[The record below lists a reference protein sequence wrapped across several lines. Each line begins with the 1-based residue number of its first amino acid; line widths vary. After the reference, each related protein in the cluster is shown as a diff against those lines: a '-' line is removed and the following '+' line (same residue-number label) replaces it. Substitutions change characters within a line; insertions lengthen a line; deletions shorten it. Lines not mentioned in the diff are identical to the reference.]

1 MKMRTKEKQ
10 YRHSTVAIEDVKFPM
25 VTVDNILHYKDIC
38 EKYNTSTNIEEKT
51 KLSYMLPS
59 ELFCTCRICGKRII
73 NSNFIVDINIKNSYI
88 TIGVPKIKYRIIDGV
103 KHELSCC
110 EDCLKEHF
118 KDCLPKAPKYY
129 FMKANKYG
137 AYCFNYTEDEYKKIC
152 SQTVGVTEKSM
163 IRKWGEIEGK
173 NRWEEYCKKQAE
185 TNTFEYKQEK
195 YGWTKEQ
202 FDEFNKSRAV
212 TLELCIER
220 HGEEEGRKLWNDYCE
235 RQRYTNSLE
244 YMIEEY
250 GEEEGTKKYN
260 NFAAIR
266 AQFGIMALNAGL
278 GFSKISQTMFNTILE
293 KLNELNINNDIY
305 YETLNYEYKIQY
317 TPIKCFK
324 LDFYDKTK
332 NLVIEFLGDYWHANP
347 AKYKSDDIINRHGTY
362 TNVNLIWEA
371 DKFRKNNICE
381 QLNNPIY
388 IEIWE
393 SDWNKNP
400 EKVINDILKYYQ

>member
-1 MKMRTKEKQ
+1 MRTKEKQ
-10 YRHSTVAIEDVKFPM
+10 YRHSTVNIEDIKFPT

-51 KLSYMLPS
+51 KLSYMLPP

-73 NSNFIVDINIKNSYI
+73 NSNFIVDVNIKHSYI
-88 TIGVPKIKYRIIDGV
+88 TIGVPSVKYRIIDGV

-163 IRKWGEIEGK
+163 IRKWGEVEGK
-173 NRWEEYCKKQAE
+173 KRWEEYCKKQAE

-220 HGEEEGRKLWNDYCE
+220 HGEEGRKLWDDYCK
-235 RQRYTNSLE
+235 RQSYTNSLE
-244 YMIEEY
+244 YMIKEY
-250 GEEEGTKKYN
+250 GEEEGTKKYKEF
-260 NFAAIR
+260 NFAR
-266 AQFGIMALNAGL
+266 ANTSSITY
-278 GFSKISQTMFNTILE
+278 SKMSQ
-293 KLNELNINNDIY
+293 KLFNELYNLIEAKDNIFY
-305 YETLNYEYKIQY
+305 YTLNNEYSVITNTKVY
-317 TPIKCFK
+317 N

-347 AKYKSDDIINRHGTY
+347 LLYKEDDKFIRSNKPVTAKQ
-362 TNVNLIWEA
+362 IWKA
-371 DKFRKNNICE
+371 DKSRKNNICK

-393 SDWNKNP
+393 SDWNKDP
-400 EKVINDILKYYQ
+400 EKVINDILKYYK

>member
-1 MKMRTKEKQ
+1 MRTKDKK
-10 YRHSTVAIEDVKFPM
+10 YRHSVVTVEDINFPA

-38 EKYNTSTNIEEKT
+38 EKYNNSTNIEEKT
-51 KLSYMLPS
+51 KLSYKLPS

-73 NSNFIVDINIKNSYI
+73 NSNFTVDINIKHSYI

-152 SQTVGVTEKSM
+152 SQTVGVNEKSM
-163 IRKWGEIEGK
+163 IRKWGEVEGK
-173 NRWEEYCKKQAE
+173 KRWEEYCKKQAE

-202 FDEFNKSRAV
+202 FNEFNKSRAV

-220 HGEEEGRKLWNDYCE
+220 HREEEGRKLWDDYCE
-235 RQRYTNSLE
+235 RQRYTTSLE

-250 GEEEGTKKYN
+250 GGDEGTKKYKEF
-260 NFAAIR
+260 NFNR
-266 AQFGIMALNAGL
+266 ANASSL
-278 GFSKISQTMFNTILE
+278 SYSKMSQEIFNTLYNLIE
-293 KLNELNINNDIY
+293 VKDNIFY
-305 YETLNYEYKIQY
+305 YTLNNEYSVIANNKGY
-317 TPIKCFK
+317 N

-332 NLVIEFLGDYWHANP
+332 NLIIEFLGDYWHANP
-347 AKYKSDDIINRHGTY
+347 LFYKEDDKFIRRNKSVTAKQ
-362 TNVNLIWEA
+362 IWKA
-371 DKFRKNNICE
+371 DKSRKNNICK

-400 EKVINDILKYYQ
+400 EKVINDILKYYK

>member
-1 MKMRTKEKQ
+1 MRTKEKQ

-51 KLSYMLPS
+51 KLSYMLPP
-59 ELFCTCRICGKRII
+59 ELFCKCRICGKRII
-73 NSNFIVDINIKNSYI
+73 NSNFIVDINIKRSYI
-88 TIGVPKIKYRIIDGV
+88 TVGVPKIKYRIIDGV
-103 KHELSCC
+103 THELSCC

-173 NRWEEYCKKQAE
+173 KRWEEYCKKQAE

-220 HGEEEGRKLWNDYCE
+220 HGEEEGRKLWDDYCK
-235 RQRYTNSLE
+235 RQSYTNSLE
-244 YMIEEY
+244 YMIKEY
-250 GEEEGTKKYN
+250 GEEEGTKKYKEF
-260 NFAAIR
+260 NFAR
-266 AQFGIMALNAGL
+266 ANTSSLTY
-278 GFSKISQTMFNTILE
+278 SKMSQKLFNTLYNLIE
-293 KLNELNINNDIY
+293 AKDNIFY
-305 YETLNYEYKIQY
+305 YTLNNEYSVITNTKVY
-317 TPIKCFK
+317 N

-347 AKYKSDDIINRHGTY
+347 LLYKEDDKFIRSNKPVTAKQ
-362 TNVNLIWEA
+362 IWKA
-371 DKFRKNNICE
+371 DKSRKNNICK

-393 SDWNKNP
+393 LDWVKTP
-400 EKVINDILKYYQ
+400 EKIINDILKYYK

>member
-1 MKMRTKEKQ
+1 MRTKDKK
-10 YRHSTVAIEDVKFPM
+10 YRHSVVTVEDINFPA
-25 VTVDNILHYKDIC
+25 VTVDNILQYKDIC
-38 EKYNTSTNIEEKT
+38 EKYNNSTNIEEKT
-51 KLSYMLPS
+51 KLSYMLPP

-73 NSNFIVDINIKNSYI
+73 NSNFIVGANIKHSYI
-88 TIGVPKIKYRIIDGV
+88 TTHIPSVKYRIIDGV
-103 KHELSCC
+103 THELSCC

-118 KDCLPKAPKYY
+118 KDCLPKSYKYY

-163 IRKWGEIEGK
+163 LRKWGEIEGK
-173 NRWEEYCKKQAE
+173 KRLEDYCKKQAE

-220 HGEEEGRKLWNDYCE
+220 HGEEEGKKLWDDYCE
-235 RQRYTNSLE
+235 RQRYTTSLE
-244 YMIEEY
+244 YMIKEY
-250 GEEEGTKKYN
+250 GEEEGTKKYKEF
-260 NFAAIR
+260 NFNR
-266 AQFGIMALNAGL
+266 ANTSSLTY
-278 GFSKISQTMFNTILE
+278 SKISQKVFNTLYNLIEE
-293 KLNELNINNDIY
+293 KDNIFY
-305 YETLNYEYKIQY
+305 YTLNNEYSVITNTKVY
-317 TPIKCFK
+317 N

-347 AKYKSDDIINRHGTY
+347 LLYKEDDKFIRSNKPVTAKQIWKSDKN
-362 TNVNLIWEA
+362 
-371 DKFRKNNICE
+371 RKNNICK

-393 SDWNKNP
+393 LDWIKNP
-400 EKVINDILKYYQ
+400 EKIINDILKYYK

>member
-1 MKMRTKEKQ
+1 MRTKEKQ
-10 YRHSTVAIEDVKFPM
+10 YRHSTVTIEDIKFPT
-25 VTVDNILHYKDIC
+25 VTVDNILQYKDIC
-38 EKYNTSTNIEEKT
+38 EKYNNSTNIEEKT

-73 NSNFIVDINIKNSYI
+73 NSNFNVGINTKRLYI
-88 TIGVPKIKYRIIDGV
+88 TNNVPAIKYRIIDGI

-118 KDCLPKAPKYY
+118 KDCLPKSHKYY

-163 IRKWGEIEGK
+163 IRKWGEVEGK
-173 NRWEEYCKKQAE
+173 KRWEEYCKKQAE
-185 TNTFEYKQEK
+185 TNTFKYKQEK

-220 HGEEEGRKLWNDYCE
+220 HGEEEGKKLWDAYCE

-244 YMIEEY
+244 YMIKEY

-260 NFAAIR
+260 NFASTR

-278 GFSKISQTMFNTILE
+278 GFSKISQTMFNIILE

-347 AKYKSDDIINRHGTY
+347 ANYKSGDIINRHGTY
-362 TNVNLIWEA
+362 VNVNSIWEA
-371 DKFRKNNICE
+371 DKIRKNNIYK

-393 SDWNKNP
+393 SDWNKDP
-400 EKVINDILKYYQ
+400 EKVISDILKYYK

>member
-1 MKMRTKEKQ
+1 MRTKEKQ
-10 YRHSTVAIEDVKFPM
+10 YRHSTVTIEDIKFPT
-25 VTVDNILHYKDIC
+25 VTVDNILQYKDIC
-38 EKYNTSTNIEEKT
+38 EKYNNSTNIEEKT

-59 ELFCTCRICGKRII
+59 ELFCTCRICGKRIV
-73 NSNFIVDINIKNSYI
+73 NSNFSVNINIKHSYI
-88 TIGVPKIKYRIIDGV
+88 SNYAPSIKYRIIDGV
-103 KHELSCC
+103 THELSCC

-118 KDCLPKAPKYY
+118 KDCLPKSYKYY

-163 IRKWGEIEGK
+163 IRKWGEVEGK
-173 NRWEEYCKKQAE
+173 KRWEEYCKKQAE

-195 YGWTKEQ
+195 YVWTKEQ

-220 HGEEEGRKLWNDYCE
+220 HGDEEGKKLWEEYCE
-235 RQRYTNSLE
+235 RQRYTTSLE

-250 GEEEGTKKYN
+250 GEEEGTKKYKEF
-260 NFAAIR
+260 NFNR
-266 AQFGIMALNAGL
+266 ANASSL
-278 GFSKISQTMFNTILE
+278 SYSNVSQKIFNTLYNLIE
-293 KLNELNINNDIY
+293 VKDNIFY
-305 YETLNYEYKIQY
+305 YTLNNEYSVIANNKGY
-317 TPIKCFK
+317 N

-347 AKYKSDDIINRHGTY
+347 LLYKEDDKFIRSNKPVTAKQ
-362 TNVNLIWEA
+362 IWKA
-371 DKFRKNNICE
+371 DKSRKNNICK

-393 SDWNKNP
+393 SDWNKDP
-400 EKVINDILKYYQ
+400 EKVISDILKYYK

>member
-1 MKMRTKEKQ
+1 MRTKDKK
-10 YRHSTVAIEDVKFPM
+10 YRHSVVTVEDINFPA
-25 VTVDNILHYKDIC
+25 VTVDNILQYKDIC
-38 EKYNTSTNIEEKT
+38 EKYNNSTNIEEKT
-51 KLSYMLPS
+51 KLSYMLPP

-73 NSNFIVDINIKNSYI
+73 NSNFIVGANIKHSYI
-88 TIGVPKIKYRIIDGV
+88 TTYIPSVKYRIIDGV
-103 KHELSCC
+103 THELSCC
-110 EDCLKEHF
+110 EDCLKDHF
-118 KDCLPKAPKYY
+118 KDCLPKSYKYY

-163 IRKWGEIEGK
+163 LRKWGEIEGK
-173 NRWEEYCKKQAE
+173 KRWEDYCKKQAE

-220 HGEEEGRKLWNDYCE
+220 HGEEEGKKLWDDYCE
-235 RQRYTNSLE
+235 RQRYTTSLE
-244 YMIEEY
+244 YMIKEY
-250 GEEEGTKKYN
+250 GEEEGTKKYKEF
-260 NFAAIR
+260 NFNR
-266 AQFGIMALNAGL
+266 ANTSSLTY
-278 GFSKISQTMFNTILE
+278 SKVSQKVFNILYNLIEE
-293 KLNELNINNDIY
+293 KDNIFY
-305 YETLNYEYKIQY
+305 YTLNNEYSVITNTKVY
-317 TPIKCFK
+317 N

-347 AKYKSDDIINRHGTY
+347 LLYKEDDKFIRSNKPVTAKQ
-362 TNVNLIWEA
+362 IWKA
-371 DKFRKNNICE
+371 DKSRKNNICK

-393 SDWNKNP
+393 LDWIKTP
-400 EKVINDILKYYQ
+400 EKVINDILKYYK

>member
-1 MKMRTKEKQ
+1 MRTKDKK
-10 YRHSTVAIEDVKFPM
+10 YRHSVVTVEDINFPA
-25 VTVDNILHYKDIC
+25 VIVDNILQYKDIC
-38 EKYNTSTNIEEKT
+38 EKYNNSTNIEEKT
-51 KLSYMLPS
+51 KFSYMLPP

-73 NSNFIVDINIKNSYI
+73 NSNFIVGANIKHSYI
-88 TIGVPKIKYRIIDGV
+88 TTYIPSVKYRIIDGV
-103 KHELSCC
+103 THELSCC

-118 KDCLPKAPKYY
+118 KDCLPKSYKYY

-163 IRKWGEIEGK
+163 IRKWCEVEGK
-173 NRWEEYCKKQAE
+173 KRWEEYCKKQAE

-220 HGEEEGRKLWNDYCE
+220 HGEEGKKLWDDYCE
-235 RQRYTNSLE
+235 RQRYTTSLE
-244 YMIEEY
+244 YMIKEY
-250 GEEEGTKKYN
+250 GEEEGTKKYKEF
-260 NFAAIR
+260 NFNR
-266 AQFGIMALNAGL
+266 ANTSSLTY
-278 GFSKISQTMFNTILE
+278 SKVSQKVFNILYNLIEE
-293 KLNELNINNDIY
+293 KDNIFY
-305 YETLNYEYKIQY
+305 YTLNNEYSVITNTKVY
-317 TPIKCFK
+317 N

-347 AKYKSDDIINRHGTY
+347 LLYKEDDKFIRSNKPVTAKQ
-362 TNVNLIWEA
+362 IWKA
-371 DKFRKNNICE
+371 DKNRKNNICK

-393 SDWNKNP
+393 SDWIKNP
-400 EKVINDILKYYQ
+400 EKVINDILKYYK

>member
-1 MKMRTKEKQ
+1 MRTKEKQ

-25 VTVDNILHYKDIC
+25 VTVDNILQYKDIC

-51 KLSYMLPS
+51 KLSYKLPS

-73 NSNFIVDINIKNSYI
+73 NSNFTVDINIKHSYI

-118 KDCLPKAPKYY
+118 KDSLPKSQKYY

-137 AYCFNYTEDEYKKIC
+137 SYCFNYTEDEYKKIC

-163 IRKWGEIEGK
+163 IRKWGEVEGK
-173 NRWEEYCKKQAE
+173 KRWEEYCKKQAE

-212 TLELCIER
+212 TLELCVER
-220 HGEEEGRKLWNDYCE
+220 HGEEEGKKLWEDYCE
-235 RQRYTNSLE
+235 RQRYTTSLE

-250 GEEEGTKKYN
+250 GEEEGTKKYKEF
-260 NFAAIR
+260 NFNR
-266 AQFGIMALNAGL
+266 ANASSL
-278 GFSKISQTMFNTILE
+278 SYSKMSQEIFNTLYNLIE
-293 KLNELNINNDIY
+293 VKDNIFY
-305 YETLNYEYKIQY
+305 YTLNNEYSVIANNKGY
-317 TPIKCFK
+317 N

-347 AKYKSDDIINRHGTY
+347 LLYKEDDKFIRSNKPVTAKQ
-362 TNVNLIWEA
+362 IWKA
-371 DKFRKNNICE
+371 DKFRKNNI
-381 QLNNPIY
+381 
-388 IEIWE
+388 
-393 SDWNKNP
+393 S
-400 EKVINDILKYYQ
+400 